1 MNYYSFAGI
10 TFSVSGI
17 EYRYTKRRMEQ
28 YLCDAVENPDVNLLY
43 RENDDILTPEG
54 KTVAEL
60 EYRKYLATD
69 DKYINYDFVKSTG
82 KNTALM
88 ESDKF
93 YRNVECSLNNIENIG
108 GAAIDVRAFNM
119 IGEVL
124 KYAIPRHDGIILH
137 SSALSYD
144 DNGVLFSA
152 KSGTGKSTHTRLW
165 RETFADKVVMLN
177 DDMPAIRFIDSV
189 PYLCGTPWSGKT
201 EINNNKQVP
210 LKAIVF
216 LERGIENEIFE
227 INAAEAIFKMLNEA
241 TLPVYKELA
250 SNTMDIIEKLISGT
264 PCYCLKCN
272 MNPDA
277 AITARN
283 YIFK

>member
-1 MNYYSFAGI
+1 MDFYSFAGI

-17 EYRYTKRRMEQ
+17 DYRYTKRRMEK
-28 YLCDAVENPDVNLLY
+28 YLCEPVEKPDISITY
-43 RENDDILTPEG
+43 KEDDNIPTPEG
-54 KTVAEL
+54 KLVAEL
-60 EYRKYLATD
+60 EYRKYLATE
-69 DKYINYDFVKSTG
+69 DKYTNHDFIKSTG

-88 ESDKF
+88 TSDKE
-93 YRNVECSLNNIENIG
+93 YKNVELSLNNIENIG

-124 KYAIPRHDGIILH
+124 KYAIPRHNGIILH

-201 EINNNKQVP
+201 EINNSKIVP

-216 LERGIENEIFE
+216 IERGTENEIFE
-227 INAAEAIFKMLNEA
+227 IGSTEAIFKMLNEA

-272 MNPDA
+272 MDPDA